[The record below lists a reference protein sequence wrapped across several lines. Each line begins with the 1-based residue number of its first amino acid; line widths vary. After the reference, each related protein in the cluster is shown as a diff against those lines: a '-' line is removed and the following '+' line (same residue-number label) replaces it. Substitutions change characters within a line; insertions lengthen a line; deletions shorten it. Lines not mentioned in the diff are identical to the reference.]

1 MGLLERPW
9 LKSYEDGVPHSI
21 NYPDV
26 SLGSV
31 LSGVA
36 DEFPDKT
43 AIIFYGKKISYRE
56 LESEANRLA
65 NALKALGVE
74 KGDRVGLMLPNLPQA
89 LIGYY
94 GILKAGAIVV
104 EISPLYVER
113 ELKHLIADSGAQVIV
128 ALDIF
133 YPRIEAVIN
142 DVHLKSII
150 LTGVRD
156 YLPPVLK
163 LIYPIKAKME
173 GQWIKVKKTGT
184 LYDFRDL
191 IKKSGGDDPCVDVS
205 ADDTALL
212 QYTGGTTGIPKG
224 VVLTHR
230 NLMVNLLQCAHWMP
244 ALKKGEEVFLGV
256 IPFFHVYGMT
266 ACMNFCIYL
275 ASTVVVLPKFKVEE
289 VLKSIA
295 RHKTSVFM
303 GVQAMYVAI
312 NNYGKVR
319 DYGLSSIKVCIS
331 GAGPL
336 HAEVQ
341 ERFEGLTRGKLV
353 EGYGLTEASPV
364 THCNPIFGMR
374 KKGSIGLPFPDTDA
388 RIVDPVDGK
397 KEMPVGEIGELI
409 VKGPQVMKGYWM
421 RTDETNAVLR
431 GGWLY
436 TGDLAR
442 MDQDGFFYIVE
453 RKKDMIKTGGE
464 NVYPRE
470 VEEALFR
477 HPKIREAVV
486 VGIPDEF
493 RGELI
498 KAYIVLKDGE
508 SATMEEITDFCKK
521 EMAGFKVPRA
531 LEFRKELPK
540 TLVGKVLRRVLQEEE
555 REKMKRQ
562 G

>member
-1 MGLLERPW
+1 L
-9 LKSYEDGVPHSI
+9 
-21 NYPDV
+21 N
-26 SLGSV
+26 
-31 LSGVA
+31 
-36 DEFPDKT
+36 
-43 AIIFYGKKISYRE
+43 
-56 LESEANRLA
+56 SEVNRLA
-65 NALKALGVE
+65 NALIALGVE

-94 GILKAGAIVV
+94 GILRAGAIVV

-113 ELKHLIADSGAQVIV
+113 ELKHLIADSGAQVII

-133 YPRIEAVIN
+133 YPRIVAVIN
-142 DVHLKSII
+142 GVHLKAII

-156 YLPPVLK
+156 YLPRILK
-163 LIYPIKAKME
+163 LLYPIKAKME
-173 GQWIKVKKTGT
+173 GQWIKVKKTRPV
-184 LYDFRDL
+184 YDLKDL
-191 IKKSGGDDPCVDVS
+191 IIRSRGDDLCIDVS
-205 ADDTALL
+205 PDDTALL

-230 NLMVNLLQCAHWMP
+230 NLMVNLLQCACWMP
-244 ALKKGEEVFLGV
+244 SLKKGEEVFLGV

-275 ASTVVVLPKFKVEE
+275 ASTIVVLPKFKVEE

-295 RHKTSVFM
+295 RYKTSVFM

-312 NNYGKVR
+312 NNYEKVKN
-319 DYGLSSIKVCIS
+319 YSLSSIKVCIS

-397 KEMPVGEIGELI
+397 KDMPAGEIGELI

-431 GGWLY
+431 DGWLY

-442 MDQDGFFYIVE
+442 MDEDGFFYIVE

-477 HPKIREAVV
+477 HPKIKDAVV

-508 SATMEEITDFCKK
+508 SAAVEEITDFCKK

-540 TLVGKVLRRVLQEEE
+540 TLVGKVLRRVLLEEE
-555 REKMKRQ
+555 LEKMKRQ

>member
-1 MGLLERPW
+1 MERPW
-9 LKSYEDGVPHSI
+9 LKSYENGVPHAI
-21 NYPDV
+21 RYPDV
-26 SLGSV
+26 SLGSI

-56 LESEANRLA
+56 LNSEVNRLA
-65 NALKALGVE
+65 TALIALGVE

-89 LIGYY
+89 VMGYY

-113 ELKHLIADSGAQVIV
+113 ELKHLIVDSGAQVII

-142 DVHLKSII
+142 GVHLEAII

-156 YLPPVLK
+156 YLPPILK
-163 LIYPIKAKME
+163 LLYPIKAKME
-173 GQWIKVKKTGT
+173 GQWIKVKKTRSV
-184 LYDFRDL
+184 YDFKDL
-191 IKKSGGDDPCVDVS
+191 IRRSRDDDPCIDVRP
-205 ADDTALL
+205 DNTALL

-275 ASTVVVLPKFKVEE
+275 ASTVVILPKFKVEE

-295 RHKTSVFM
+295 RYKTSVFM

-312 NNYGKVR
+312 NNYEKVKGY
-319 DYGLSSIKVCIS
+319 DLSSIKVCIS

-374 KKGSIGLPFPDTDA
+374 KKGSIGLPFPDTEA
-388 RIVDPVDGK
+388 RVVDPVDGK
-397 KEMPVGEIGELI
+397 KDMPAGEIGELI
-409 VKGPQVMKGYWM
+409 VKGPQVMMGYWM
-421 RTDETNAVLR
+421 RTDETNSVLR
-431 GGWLY
+431 DGWLY

-470 VEEALFR
+470 VEEVLFR
-477 HPKIREAVV
+477 HPKIKEAVV

-498 KAYIVLKDGE
+498 KAYMVLKDGE
-508 SATMEEITDFCKK
+508 SATVEEITDFCKK

-540 TLVGKVLRRVLQEEE
+540 TLVGKVLRRVLLEEE